1 MAQSIDNRIVEARFN
16 NAQFERNISQTM
28 KSLDLF
34 DKKLKLD
41 NSAKGLKA
49 LERTASTFD
58 LSSLSKSVDFIADK
72 FTFMG
77 RLGVNVMDRISN
89 AAITAGKNLAKS
101 LTITPMKTGFDEY
114 ELKMGAIQTLLAGTG
129 EPLARV
135 NEKLNELN
143 KYSDQT
149 IYAFSDMTSNIG
161 KFTNAGVSLDDS
173 VVAMKGIANW
183 AARSGASASDASR
196 AMYNLGQALG
206 TGKVLVRDWMSI
218 ENANMA
224 TMEFKE
230 TVIGLAKEMGTI
242 EKGTEVTGE
251 NFRAMLEKG
260 FFTNDVLMRALNMY
274 GDETT
279 DIGKKASQAATEV
292 KTLKM
297 LVDTLTESV
306 QSGWAQSWELIVG
319 DYDEAK
325 HLFTQISDVFGGI
338 LGRSADARNKLLQ
351 EWKDAGGRDS
361 LINAIR
367 NIYNSIYSISRT
379 MQNAWKSIFP
389 PKSGN
394 QLANFTKSFEKGAIS
409 FLQWLNG
416 VNNGT
421 TRLQQIRKI
430 FVGVF
435 SVFDIGRKIVSHIT
449 GAIGKFFS
457 SFGPTAADGA
467 LTILQNV
474 GQTLYDLNKSF
485 EASEFFQTLKASIES
500 IFTTIGATLPTIWG
514 HLTKFYETIKN
525 VFNTDKDGKKTKG
538 FFSILISSFT
548 NLFNKVVAALPGAVK
563 TITDFF
569 VKIATKIRDS
579 EFLQKAVTIFNNFV
593 NAIPGIVSG
602 LWNFITGIYTWLT
615 TSEDVAAWITKIGD
629 FFAPMIAKI
638 KAFKDSLKQALRELL
653 DPAGLRKG
661 DSLWTILK
669 DTFASPEGATE
680 FINRVVDKVKATWET
695 IKQKVIEI
703 FTGKKGGMGGSPTKI
718 PGAIGM
724 VASAFVSDVSGYGKG
739 MLAPGKNGEVP
750 GPLGGVLGF
759 LESVWGWLKKN
770 WGWVVGGLLVVGAIK
785 IALNVT
791 GLLKQWGRIAEA
803 FQNKGRVTKA
813 EKFRSIAQS
822 MLMMAGAVA
831 IVVGAIYAITQMD
844 QTKIGTAIAI
854 VGGITAVLFVLS
866 ALGNIPG
873 LGKSDKVGI
882 GMGAMAAG
890 VFLIVQAIKSMA
902 KMLEPA
908 DTWKTLGP
916 AMGIVAGILLAMVLM
931 SRGLKG
937 TKFDGNWKTII
948 AMAASVWII
957 VQALKPLKD
966 LDKAQLQKMGAGLIA
981 IGAMMALLVF
991 VSKAGKNQKVN
1002 GLKGFMRF
1010 AIGVGL
1016 LILALRPLADMDYG
1030 PLGKMGLVL
1039 AAVTASF
1046 YVMSKAVKRLPNGA
1060 ATGGVALMA
1069 GMAGM
1074 IFVLGD
1080 ALNKI
1085 KGVSWGQILAF
1096 TGGITLVIGA
1106 MIGLTAILGAQK
1118 SGWSTAIQSLI
1129 SLVGIVGIL
1138 YTFAD
1143 AMAKIKDV
1151 DVDAMIAFAGGVA
1164 AVFVAYGGFLAL
1176 AGVGGVKGLG
1186 VGLGAIAGLVAVLLG
1201 STYLIGDLMNDP
1213 KTAEVMNGGV
1223 AFVAALVETLTSA
1236 YEEGKLSGTANGL
1249 EAMANAQIDQSGLDN
1264 TILAMEKLRDFADTF
1279 KSANQLSTFAADMQR
1294 LGEGIV
1300 QFRNSM
1306 RESEV
1311 DASVIE
1317 KTKQAVQI
1325 ADLLTPLT
1333 KKINEGLGGSLNDM
1347 TLGQQILFK
1356 IGSPMD
1362 QFRDDIANFGL
1373 AMSSIVTT
1381 LDGITIPKGENGED
1395 LVNEKVTALVG
1406 IADSLNTF
1414 IRGENIPE
1422 REKTWGE
1429 HLLSWHGTPMDD
1441 FRDNVANFSLAL
1453 ENYVGKVNDIKLP
1466 GDISEKTGAL
1476 IGIANS
1482 LNTFIRGENIPER
1495 EKTWGDHLLSW
1506 LGTNMDDFRDN
1517 VANFA
1522 LTMTQYADAVEPLP
1536 SGDTELAALEAKTGT
1551 AVAIANKIN
1560 DIFAMVPN
1568 TGHYTKDVFG
1578 NNQFVEMSKTAMTK
1592 GDLLKN
1598 YLTTFASGISE
1609 VVNTTRTLNLQ
1620 ESDIKMIEDS
1630 VALVEDIKGRLDVLT
1645 GTTYATYG
1653 SGMDGAMDKLS
1664 KLEVPDIWAGTGV
1677 PIIGAP
1683 EKKNQN
1689 AVTETLE
1696 FIQKVATQLNTA
1708 AKSISS
1714 ESLGK
1719 SEDMAMTLESLI
1731 ASISKATAIKPE
1743 DVDINAMYA
1752 VAVAFLEKFKEGL
1765 GDETAKSSIA
1775 TELKKLTEYAADVL
1789 DTNNGGFYTSG
1800 INMVQ
1805 GLANGMTDS
1814 TWITNA
1820 AAKQVMKEAMQA
1832 ARDAQGEQS
1841 PAKKLMPSGNNFVGG
1856 LAKGMLNSV
1865 KVTNK
1870 AATTVVTSAQRTIDK
1885 IPNAIGYIA
1894 NAMVSDVGSI
1904 AGSGGKLP
1912 PAKGTSKGAEALTN
1926 ALAGKS
1932 SSTPQTT
1939 VEGIIAG
1946 SMAAVVEKVGSVLGN
1961 DSLVAASQEPLL
1973 QFAKEQGWWK
1983 YVPDGIK
1990 DFLGGSDT
1998 KGDGRVGA
2006 DKGGKGKGIATPQ
2019 VWQRVNTMQTVG
2031 KARTQI
2037 DQMNLLA
2044 DRVAAL
2050 GNSINGMKVVM
2061 DSGALV
2067 GQIQA
2072 PIDRQLGM
2080 NALYSGRR

>member
-16 NAQFERNISQTM
+16 NSQFERNISQTM

-34 DKKLKLD
+34 DKKLKLE
-41 NSAKGLKA
+41 NSAKGLKN
-49 LERTASTFD
+49 LERSASSLD

-72 FTFMG
+72 FTLMG
-77 RLGVNVMDRISN
+77 RLGINALDRISN
-89 AAITAGKNLAKS
+89 AAITAGKNLVKS

-114 ELKMGAIQTLLAGTG
+114 ELKMGAIQTLMAGTG
-129 EPLARV
+129 ESLERV

-143 KYSDQT
+143 EYSDKT
-149 IYAFSDMTSNIG
+149 IYSFSDMTSNIG

-173 VVAMKGIANW
+173 VTAMKGIANW
-183 AARSGASASDASR
+183 AAYSGASATDAAR

-206 TGKVLVRDWMSI
+206 TGKVTVRDWYSI

-224 TMEFKE
+224 TMDFKE
-230 TVIGLAKEMGTI
+230 NVIAIAKELGTI

-251 NFRAMLEKG
+251 NFREMLEKG

-279 DIGKKASQAATEV
+279 DVGKKASAAATEV
-292 KTLKM
+292 KTLGM
-297 LVDTLTESV
+297 LVDTLKEGI
-306 QSGWAQSWELIVG
+306 QSGWAQSWEIVIG
-319 DYDEAK
+319 DLEEAK
-325 HLFTQISDVFGGI
+325 KLFTQMSDVFGGI
-338 LGRSADARNKLLQ
+338 LGRAAEARNKLLQ
-351 EWKDAGGRDS
+351 EWKDSGGRDS

-367 NIYNSIYSISRT
+367 NIYNTIYSISRT
-379 MQNAWKSIFP
+379 MENAWKSIFP

-394 QLANFTKSFEKGAIS
+394 QLANFTKAFEKGAIN
-409 FLQWLNG
+409 FLHWLNG

-435 SVFDIGRKIVSHIT
+435 SVFDMGLKIVSHIT

-485 EASEFFQTLKASIES
+485 EASEFFQTLKTSIES

-538 FFSILISSFT
+538 FFSTLITSFT

-569 VKIATKIRDS
+569 VKIATKVRDS
-579 EFLQKAVTIFNNFV
+579 EFLQKAATIFNNFI
-593 NAIPGIVSG
+593 NAIPGIVTG
-602 LWNFITGIYTWLT
+602 LWNFITGVYKWLT
-615 TSEDVAAWITKIGD
+615 TSEEVAAWFNKIGD

-638 KAFKDSLKQALRELL
+638 KAFKDSLKQALRDLL

-669 DTFASPEGATE
+669 DTFASPEGATA
-680 FINRVVDKVKATWET
+680 FIERVVDKVKSTWET
-695 IKQKVIEI
+695 LKQKIVEI
-703 FTGKKGGMGGSPTKI
+703 FTGKKGIAGSPTKI

-724 VASAFVSDVSGYGKG
+724 VASAFTSDISGYANG
-739 MLAPGKNGEVP
+739 MLKPGANGEVP

-759 LESVWGWLKKN
+759 LESVWGWIKKN
-770 WGWVVGGLLVVGAIK
+770 WGWLVGGLLAVGIVK
-785 IALNVT
+785 VALNISSI
-791 GLLKQWGRIAEA
+791 GKSLANIG
-803 FQNKGRVTKA
+803 KA
-813 EKFRSIAQS
+813 LSGVKSKTEKFKDISKS
-822 MLMMAGAVA
+822 MLMIAGAVA

-890 VFLIVQAIKSMA
+890 VFLIVQSIKSMVE
-902 KMLEPA
+902 MLGPDNNWQA
-908 DTWKTLGP
+908 LLP
-916 AMGIVAGILLAMVLM
+916 AMGVITGILVAMVVL
-931 SRGLKG
+931 SKLLNG
-937 TKFDGNWKTII
+937 TSFNGNWKTII

-991 VSKAGKNQKVN
+991 VSKAGENQKVN

-1010 AIGVGL
+1010 ALGIWMLIG
-1016 LILALRPLADMDYG
+1016 ALRPLADMDYG
-1030 PLGKMGLVL
+1030 SLGKMGLVL
-1039 AAVTASF
+1039 GAVTAAF
-1046 YVMSKAVKRLPNGA
+1046 YVMGKAVKGLPKSA

-1096 TGGITLVIGA
+1096 TGGIILVIGA
-1106 MIGLTAILGAQK
+1106 MTTMSFILSKQK
-1118 SGWSTAIQSLI
+1118 NGWSTAIQSLI

-1143 AMAKIKDV
+1143 AMNKVKDV
-1151 DVDAMIAFAGGVA
+1151 DVETMLAFAGGVS
-1164 AVFVAYGGFLAL
+1164 AVFLAYGGFLAL

-1186 VGLGAIAGLVAVLLG
+1186 AGLGAIAGLVTVLLG
-1201 STYLIGDLMNDP
+1201 STYLIGVLMDDP

-1223 AFVAALVETLTSA
+1223 AFVAALVETLTAA
-1236 YEEGKLSGTANGL
+1236 YEEGKLTGTANGL

-1279 KSANQLSTFAADMQR
+1279 TSATNLSSFAWDMSS
-1294 LGEGIV
+1294 LGWGITEFV
-1300 QFRNSM
+1300 LGLKDVTIDN
-1306 RESEV
+1306 
-1311 DASVIE
+1311 DVIE
-1317 KTKQAVQI
+1317 KVKMAIKV
-1325 ADLLTPLT
+1325 AELLTPLT
-1333 KKINEGLGGSLNDM
+1333 KTINEGAAGYDNGVDLGKKMLSW
-1347 TLGQQILFK
+1347 LGT
-1356 IGSPMD
+1356 PMD

-1373 AMSSIVTT
+1373 TMESIVTT
-1381 LDGITIPKGENGED
+1381 ITGITIPKGEDGIDAKTTE
-1395 LVNEKVTALVG
+1395 LVSLSGK
-1406 IADSLNTF
+1406 LNTF
-1414 IRGENIPE
+1414 IRGENIEE
-1422 REKTWGE
+1422 REKNFGE
-1429 HLLSWHGTPMDD
+1429 HILSWFGTPMDQ
-1441 FRDNVANFSLAL
+1441 FRDDVKQFSLAMWDYTL
-1453 ENYVGKVNDIKLP
+1453 TINGTSFPKDIEDKTDVAIRLANA
-1466 GDISEKTGAL
+1466 INSFVASEGM
-1476 IGIANS
+1476 
-1482 LNTFIRGENIPER
+1482 PER
-1495 EKTWGDHLLSW
+1495 KNFGQQIQSW
-1506 LGTNMDDFRDN
+1506 FSTPMDEVRENMTK
-1517 VANFA
+1517 FA
-1522 LTMTQYADAVEPLP
+1522 LAISLYKIGMDAVPDADVL
-1536 SGDTELAALEAKTGT
+1536 TALEKKTSLAVLMAKQ
-1551 AVAIANKIN
+1551 IN
-1560 DIFAMVPN
+1560 QIYDMVPN
-1568 TGHYTKDVFG
+1568 VGYYTTNGLGHT
-1578 NNQFVEMSKTAMTK
+1578 QFVQMTEDSFTK

-1598 YLTTFASGISE
+1598 YLTTFASGVSE
-1609 VVNTTRTLNLQ
+1609 VVNTARTLNLQ
-1620 ESDIKMIEDS
+1620 QSDIKLIEDS
-1630 VALVEDIKGRLDVLT
+1630 VALVESIKGRLDVLT
-1645 GTTYATYG
+1645 GTTYATYA
-1653 SGMDGAMDKLS
+1653 SGAEGAMDRLNS
-1664 KLEVPDIWAGTGV
+1664 LEVPDIWAGTGV
-1677 PIIGAP
+1677 KVIGAP

-1719 SEDMAMTLESLI
+1719 SEDMAMTLKSLI
-1731 ASISKATAIKPE
+1731 ESISKATAIKPE
-1743 DVDINAMYA
+1743 DVDINAMYG

-1765 GDETAKSSIA
+1765 SDGTAKSSIE
-1775 TELKKLTEYAADVL
+1775 TELKELIGYAVGVL
-1789 DTNNGGFYTSG
+1789 DANNGGFYTSG
-1800 INMVQ
+1800 KNMVQ
-1805 GLANGMTDS
+1805 GLADGMTQNTD
-1814 TWITNA
+1814 ITNA
-1820 AAKQVMKEAMQA
+1820 AAKKVMEEAMA
-1832 ARDAQGEQS
+1832 AAKAAQGENS
-1841 PAKKLMPSGNNFVGG
+1841 AAKKLIPSGVNFVGG
-1856 LAKGMLNSV
+1856 LAKGMVESV

-1870 AATTVVTSAQRTIDK
+1870 AATTVVTSAQKTIDK

-1894 NAMVSDVGSI
+1894 NAMVSDVG
-1904 AGSGGKLP
+1904 GGAPKP
-1912 PAKGTSKGAEALTN
+1912 NAKGTSKGAEALTK
-1926 ALAGKS
+1926 ALDGKS
-1932 SSTPQTT
+1932 STNAATT
-1939 VEGIIAG
+1939 VEGILANG
-1946 SMAAVVEKVGSVLGN
+1946 MAAVVEKVSGVLG
-1961 DSLVAASQEPLL
+1961 DDKLLAATQEQAM

-1983 YVPDGIK
+1983 YVPDWLKPSEDKK
-1990 DFLGGSDT
+1990 D
-1998 KGDGRVGA
+1998 DGKVGTGR
-2006 DKGGKGKGIATPQ
+2006 GGKGKGISTPQ

-2037 DQMNLLA
+2037 DQIELLA

>member
-16 NAQFERNISQTM
+16 NSQFERNISQTM

-34 DKKLKLD
+34 DKKLKLE
-41 NSAKGLKA
+41 NSAKGLKN
-49 LERTASTFD
+49 LERSASSLD

-72 FTFMG
+72 FTLMG
-77 RLGVNVMDRISN
+77 RLGINALDRISN
-89 AAITAGKNLAKS
+89 AAITAGKNLVKS

-114 ELKMGAIQTLLAGTG
+114 ELKMGAIQTLMAGTG
-129 EPLARV
+129 ESLERV
-135 NEKLNELN
+135 NLKLNELN
-143 KYSDQT
+143 QYSDQT

-242 EKGTEVTGE
+242 KKGTKVTGE

-325 HLFTQISDVFGGI
+325 KLFTQLSDVFGGI
-338 LGRSADARNKLLQ
+338 LGRSAEARNKLLK

-367 NIYNSIYSISRT
+367 NIYNTIYSISRT
-379 MQNAWKSIFP
+379 MGNAWKSIFP

-394 QLANFTKSFEKGAIS
+394 QWANFTKAFEKGAIN
-409 FLQWLNG
+409 FLHWLNG

-421 TRLQQIRKI
+421 SRLQQIRKI

-485 EASEFFQTLKASIES
+485 EASEFFQTLKTSIES

-538 FFSILISSFT
+538 FFSTLITSFT

-579 EFLQKAVTIFNNFV
+579 EFLQKAATIFNNFI
-593 NAIPGIVSG
+593 NAIPDIISG
-602 LWNFITGIYTWLT
+602 LWNFITGVYKWLT
-615 TSEDVAAWITKIGD
+615 TSEEVAAWFNKIGD

-638 KAFKDSLKQALRELL
+638 KAFKDSLKQALRDLL

-669 DTFASPEGATE
+669 DTFASPEGATA
-680 FINRVVDKVKATWET
+680 FIDRVVEKVKSTWET
-695 IKQKVIEI
+695 LKQKIVEI
-703 FTGKKGGMGGSPTKI
+703 FTGKKGLAGSPTKI

-724 VASAFVSDVSGYGKG
+724 VASAFTSDISGYANGRLK
-739 MLAPGKNGEVP
+739 PGANGEVP
-750 GPLGGVLGF
+750 GSLGGVLGF
-759 LESVWGWLKKN
+759 LESVWGWIKKN
-770 WGWVVGGLLVVGAIK
+770 WGWLVGGALVIGALK
-785 IALNVT
+785 IAFNVT
-791 GLLKQWGRIAEA
+791 GLLKQWGNIAEA
-803 FQNKGRVTKA
+803 FQNKKAEITKA
-813 EKFRSIAQS
+813 QKFRSIAQS

-890 VFLIVQAIKSMA
+890 VFLIVQSIKSMA
-902 KMLEPA
+902 KMLEGVTSWT
-908 DTWKTLGP
+908 DLIP
-916 AMGIVAGILLAMVLM
+916 AMGIIAGILLAMVRM
-931 SRGLKG
+931 SKGLNN
-937 TKFDGNWKTII
+937 TRFNGNWKTII

-1010 AIGVGL
+1010 ALGIWILIG
-1016 LILALRPLADMDYG
+1016 ALRPLADMDYG
-1030 PLGKMGLVL
+1030 SLGKMGLVL
-1039 AAVTASF
+1039 GAVTAAF
-1046 YVMSKAVKRLPNGA
+1046 YVMGKAVKRLPKSA

-1106 MIGLTAILGAQK
+1106 MTTMSFILSKQK
-1118 SGWSTAIQSLI
+1118 NGWSTAIQSLI

-1143 AMAKIKDV
+1143 AMNKVKDV
-1151 DVDAMIAFAGGVA
+1151 DVETMLAFAGGVS
-1164 AVFVAYGGFLAL
+1164 AVFLAYGGFLAL
-1176 AGVGGVKGLG
+1176 AGVGGVDGLMA
-1186 VGLGAIAGLVAVLLG
+1186 GLGAIAGLVIVLLG
-1201 STYLIGDLMNDP
+1201 ATALIGGLMEDENAA
-1213 KTAEVMNGGV
+1213 KVLNGGV
-1223 AFVAALVETLTSA
+1223 EFIAGLVKKLTEA
-1236 YEEGKLSGTANGL
+1236 YNEGKMIGMANGL
-1249 EAMANAQIDQSGLDN
+1249 IAVADAEINQTGLDN
-1264 TILAMEKLRDFADTF
+1264 TIVAMEKLRDFAATF
-1279 KSANQLSTFAADMQR
+1279 TSATNLSSFAWDMSS
-1294 LGEGIV
+1294 LGWGMTEFVLGLKDVTID
-1300 QFRNSM
+1300 N
-1306 RESEV
+1306 
-1311 DASVIE
+1311 DVIE
-1317 KTKQAVQI
+1317 KVKMAIKV
-1325 ADLLTPLT
+1325 AELLTPLT
-1333 KKINEGLGGSLNDM
+1333 KAINEGAAGYDNGVDIGKKMLSWLG
-1347 TLGQQILFK
+1347 T
-1356 IGSPMD
+1356 PMD

-1381 LDGITIPKGENGED
+1381 LEGITIPKGENGED

-1406 IADSLNTF
+1406 IANSLNAF

-1441 FRDNVANFSLAL
+1441 FRDNVDNFALAL
-1453 ENYVGKVNDIKLP
+1453 GNYVSKVNTVEVP

-1495 EKTWGDHLLSW
+1495 EKTWGEHLLSW

-1517 VANFA
+1517 VDNFA
-1522 LTMTQYADAVEPLP
+1522 LTMTQYANAVEPLP
-1536 SGDTELAALEAKTGT
+1536 SSDAELAILEAKTGT
-1551 AVAIANKIN
+1551 AVTIANKIN

-1568 TGHYTKDVFG
+1568 TGHYTTDVFG
-1578 NNQFVEMSKTAMTK
+1578 NTQYVEMSNTAMTK

-1598 YLTTFASGISE
+1598 YLTTFSSGVSE
-1609 VVNTTRTLNLQ
+1609 VVNTVRTLNLQ
-1620 ESDIKMIEDS
+1620 EADIKLIEDS
-1630 VALVEDIKGRLDVLT
+1630 VALVESMKGRLDVLT

-1653 SGMDGAMDKLS
+1653 SGLEGAMDKLGD
-1664 KLEVPDIWAGTGV
+1664 LEVPDIWAGTGV
-1677 PIIGAP
+1677 KVIGAP

-1731 ASISKATAIKPE
+1731 ESISKVTAIKPE
-1743 DVDINAMYA
+1743 DVDINAMYG

-1765 GDETAKSSIA
+1765 SDETAKSNIA

-1789 DTNNGGFYTSG
+1789 DSNNGGFYTSG
-1800 INMVQ
+1800 VNMIQ

-1820 AAKQVMKEAMQA
+1820 AAKKVMEEAMQA
-1832 ARDAQGEQS
+1832 ARDAQGEKS
-1841 PAKKLMPSGNNFVGG
+1841 PAKKLMPSGVNFVGG
-1856 LAKGMLNSV
+1856 LAKGIVNSV
-1865 KVTNK
+1865 KLTNK
-1870 AATTVVTSAQRTIDK
+1870 AATTVVTSAQKTIDK

-1894 NAMVSDVGSI
+1894 NAMVSD
-1904 AGSGGKLP
+1904 AGRGASLP
-1912 PAKGTSKGAEALTN
+1912 AAKGTSKGAEALTN
-1926 ALAGKS
+1926 ASARKS
-1932 SSTPQTT
+1932 SNTI
-1939 VEGIIAG
+1939 VEDLLGGVAT
-1946 SMAAVVEKVGSVLGN
+1946 AVVEKVS
-1961 DSLVAASQEPLL
+1961 DSLGALEGVNGDQESLL

-1983 YVPDGIK
+1983 YVPDWLKPSEDKK
-1990 DFLGGSDT
+1990 D
-1998 KGDGRVGA
+1998 DGKVGTG
-2006 DKGGKGKGIATPQ
+2006 KGGKGISTPQ

>member
-16 NAQFERNISQTM
+16 NSQFERNISQTM

-34 DKKLKLD
+34 DKKLKLE
-41 NSAKGLKA
+41 NSAKGLKN
-49 LERTASTFD
+49 LERSASSLD

-72 FTFMG
+72 FTLMG
-77 RLGVNVMDRISN
+77 RLGINALDRISN
-89 AAITAGKNLAKS
+89 AAITAGKNLVKS

-114 ELKMGAIQTLLAGTG
+114 ELKMGAIQTLMAGTG
-129 EPLARV
+129 ESLERV
-135 NEKLNELN
+135 NLKLNELN
-143 KYSDQT
+143 QYSDQT

-230 TVIGLAKEMGTI
+230 TVIGLAKEMATI

-306 QSGWAQSWELIVG
+306 QSGWAQSWEIIVG
-319 DYDEAK
+319 DYDEARK
-325 HLFTQISDVFGGI
+325 LFTQISDVFGGI
-338 LGRSADARNKLLQ
+338 LGRSAEARNKLLK

-367 NIYNSIYSISRT
+367 NIYNTIYSISRT
-379 MQNAWKSIFP
+379 MENAWKSIFP

-394 QLANFTKSFEKGAIS
+394 QLANFTKAFEKGAIN
-409 FLQWLNG
+409 FLYWLNG

-421 TRLQQIRKI
+421 SRLQQIRKV

-435 SVFDIGRKIVSHIT
+435 SVFDMGLKVVSHIT

-485 EASEFFQTLKASIES
+485 EASEFFQTLKTSIES

-514 HLTKFYETIKN
+514 HLTKFYEAIKN

-538 FFSILISSFT
+538 FFTTLISSFT

-579 EFLQKAVTIFNNFV
+579 EFLQKAATIFNNFI
-593 NAIPGIVSG
+593 NAIPDIVTG
-602 LWNFITGIYTWLT
+602 LWNFITGVYKWLT
-615 TSEDVAAWITKIGD
+615 TSEEVAAWFNKIGD

-638 KAFKDSLKQALRELL
+638 KAFKDSLKQALRDLL

-669 DTFASPEGATE
+669 DTFASPEGATA
-680 FINRVVDKVKATWET
+680 FINRVVDKVKSTWET
-695 IKQKVIEI
+695 LKQKIVEI
-703 FTGKKGGMGGSPTKI
+703 FTGKKGLAGSPTKI

-724 VASAFVSDVSGYGKG
+724 VASAFTSDISGYANG
-739 MLAPGKNGEVP
+739 MLKPGANGEVP

-770 WGWVVGGLLVVGAIK
+770 WGWLVGGLLAVGIVK
-785 IALNVT
+785 VALNISSIGKSLANIGKALSGV
-791 GLLKQWGRIAEA
+791 KS
-803 FQNKGRVTKA
+803 KA
-813 EKFRSIAQS
+813 EKFKDISQS

-890 VFLIVQAIKSMA
+890 VFLIVQSIKSMA
-902 KMLEPA
+902 KMLGPDNNWQA
-908 DTWKTLGP
+908 LLP
-916 AMGIVAGILLAMVLM
+916 AMGVITGILVAMVVL
-931 SRGLKG
+931 SKLLNG
-937 TKFDGNWKTII
+937 TSFNGNWKTII

-1010 AIGVGL
+1010 ALGIWILIG
-1016 LILALRPLADMDYG
+1016 ALRPLADMDYG
-1030 PLGKMGLVL
+1030 SLGKMGLVL
-1039 AAVTASF
+1039 GAVTAAF
-1046 YVMSKAVKRLPNGA
+1046 YVMGKAVKRLPKSA

-1106 MIGLTAILGAQK
+1106 MTTMSFILSKQK
-1118 SGWSTAIQSLI
+1118 NGWSTAIQSLI

-1143 AMAKIKDV
+1143 AMNKVKDV
-1151 DVDAMIAFAGGVA
+1151 DVETMLAFAGGVS
-1164 AVFVAYGGFLAL
+1164 AVFLAYGGFLAL

-1186 VGLGAIAGLVAVLLG
+1186 AGLGAIAGLVAVLLG
-1201 STYLIGDLMNDP
+1201 STYLIGALMDDP

-1223 AFVAALVETLTSA
+1223 AFVAALVETLTAA
-1236 YEEGKLSGTANGL
+1236 YEEGKLTGTANGL

-1300 QFRNSM
+1300 QFRNSI

-1311 DASVIE
+1311 DSSVIE
-1317 KTKQAVQI
+1317 KTKQAIEI

-1381 LDGITIPKGENGED
+1381 LEGIEIPKGENGED
-1395 LVNEKVTALVG
+1395 LVNEKVTALVVM
-1406 IADSLNTF
+1406 ANSLNAF

-1422 REKTWGE
+1422 REKDWGR
-1429 HLLSWHGTPMDD
+1429 HM
-1441 FRDNVANFSLAL
+1441 
-1453 ENYVGKVNDIKLP
+1453 
-1466 GDISEKTGAL
+1466 
-1476 IGIANS
+1476 
-1482 LNTFIRGENIPER
+1482 
-1495 EKTWGDHLLSW
+1495 LSW
-1506 LGTNMDDFRDN
+1506 LGTPMDQFRDD
-1517 VANFA
+1517 VQNFA
-1522 LTMTQYADAVEPLP
+1522 LAMWDYTLTINKTIFPKDIEDKTGVAIRLATAINSFVASEGMPERKNFGQQIQSWFSTPMDEVRENMTKFALAISLYKIGMDAVPDIGVLTVLEKKT
-1536 SGDTELAALEAKTGT
+1536 SLAVLMAKQ
-1551 AVAIANKIN
+1551 IN
-1560 DIFAMVPN
+1560 QIFDMVPN
-1568 TGHYTKDVFG
+1568 VGYYTTNGLGHT
-1578 NNQFVEMSKTAMTK
+1578 QFVQMTEDSFTK

-1598 YLTTFASGISE
+1598 YLTTFASGVSE
-1609 VVNTTRTLNLQ
+1609 VVNTVRTLNLQ
-1620 ESDIKMIEDS
+1620 EADIKLIEDS
-1630 VALVEDIKGRLDVLT
+1630 VSLVESMKGRLDVLT

-1653 SGMDGAMDKLS
+1653 SGLEGAMDKLGD
-1664 KLEVPDIWAGTGV
+1664 LEVPDIWAGTGV
-1677 PIIGAP
+1677 KVIGAP

-1689 AVTETLE
+1689 AITETLE

-1731 ASISKATAIKPE
+1731 ESISKVTAIKPE
-1743 DVDINAMYA
+1743 DVDINAMYG

-1765 GDETAKSSIA
+1765 SDGTAKSSIE
-1775 TELKKLTEYAADVL
+1775 TELKELIGYAVGVL
-1789 DTNNGGFYTSG
+1789 DANNGGFYTSG
-1800 INMVQ
+1800 KNMVQ
-1805 GLANGMTDS
+1805 GLADGMTQNTD
-1814 TWITNA
+1814 ITNA
-1820 AAKQVMKEAMQA
+1820 AAKKVMEEAMQA
-1832 ARDAQGEQS
+1832 ARDAQGEKS
-1841 PAKKLMPSGNNFVGG
+1841 PAKKLMPSGVNFVGG
-1856 LAKGMLNSV
+1856 LAKGIVNSV
-1865 KVTNK
+1865 KLTNK

-1894 NAMVSDVGSI
+1894 SAMTSD
-1904 AGSGGKLP
+1904 AGRGAPLP
-1912 PAKGTSKGAEALTN
+1912 AAKGTSKGAEAIN
-1926 ALAGKS
+1926 AALAKN
-1932 SSTPQTT
+1932 STNT
-1939 VEGIIAG
+1939 VSGILG
-1946 SMAAVVEKVGSVLGN
+1946 GVAANVVEQVNGALGGLGDLGV
-1961 DSLVAASQEPLL
+1961 DSGDQESLL

-1983 YVPDGIK
+1983 NVPD
-1990 DFLGGSDT
+1990 FLKNILDPNGT
-1998 KGDGRVGA
+1998 KNDGKVGTS
-2006 DKGGKGKGIATPQ
+2006 KGKGKGKGISTPQ

>member
-49 LERTASTFD
+49 LERAASTFD

-77 RLGVNVMDRISN
+77 RLGINALDRISN
-89 AAITAGKNLAKS
+89 AAITAGKNLVKS

-114 ELKMGAIQTLLAGTG
+114 ELKMGAIQTLMAGTG
-129 EPLARV
+129 ESLARV

-306 QSGWAQSWELIVG
+306 QSGWAQSWEIIVG

-325 HLFTQISDVFGGI
+325 KLFTQLSDVFGGI

-379 MQNAWKSIFP
+379 MGNAWKSIFP

-435 SVFDIGRKIVSHIT
+435 SVLDIGRKIVSHIT

-457 SFGPTAADGA
+457 GFGPTAADGA

-474 GQTLYDLNKSF
+474 GQTLYDLNKNF
-485 EASEFFQTLKASIES
+485 ETSEFFQTLKTSLES

-538 FFSILISSFT
+538 FFSTLISSFT
-548 NLFNKVVAALPGAVK
+548 NLFNKVVTALPGAVK

-593 NAIPGIVSG
+593 NAIPDIVSG
-602 LWNFITGIYTWLT
+602 LINFVSGLYTWFT
-615 TSEDVAAWITKIGD
+615 TSEEVQGKIAKFGD

-638 KAFKDSLKQALRELL
+638 KAFKDSLKQALRDLL
-653 DPAGLRKG
+653 DPEGLRKG

-695 IKQKVIEI
+695 IKQKIVEI
-703 FTGKKGGMGGSPTKI
+703 FTGKKGGMGSSPTKI

-739 MLAPGKNGEVP
+739 KLAPGKDGEVP

-770 WGWVVGGLLVVGAIK
+770 WGWIVGGLLVFGAVK

-803 FQNKGRVTKA
+803 FQNKKSEITKA
-813 EKFRSIAQS
+813 QKFRSIAQS

-854 VGGITAVLFVLS
+854 VSGITAVLFVLS

-890 VFLIVQAIKSMA
+890 VFLIVQSIKSMA
-902 KMLEPA
+902 KMLEGVNSWTDLA
-908 DTWKTLGP
+908 P
-916 AMGIVAGILLAMVLM
+916 AMGIIAGILLAMVLM
-931 SRGLKG
+931 SKGLKG

-1030 PLGKMGLVL
+1030 SLGKMGLVL

-1046 YVMSKAVKRLPNGA
+1046 YVMGKAVKRLPKGA
-1060 ATGGVALMA
+1060 ATSGVALMA

-1151 DVDAMIAFAGGVA
+1151 DVDAMLAFAGGVS
-1164 AVFVAYGGFLAL
+1164 AVFLAYGGFLTL
-1176 AGVGGVKGLG
+1176 AGVAGPKGLG
-1186 VGLGAIAGLVAVLLG
+1186 VGLGAIAGLVVVLLG
-1201 STYLIGDLMNDP
+1201 STALIGHLMDDP
-1213 KTAEVMNGGV
+1213 ETKRIMHEGV
-1223 AFVAALVETLTSA
+1223 AFVAAVVETLKAA
-1236 YEEGKLSGTANGL
+1236 YEEGKLTGTANGL
-1249 EAMANAQIDQSGLDN
+1249 EALANASIDQTGLDN
-1264 TILAMEKLRDFADTF
+1264 TILAMTKLKNFSDTF
-1279 KSANQLSTFAADMQR
+1279 QNPNRLGDFSLSMSS
-1294 LGEGIV
+1294 LGEGMT
-1300 QFRNSM
+1300 QFINQIRL
-1306 RESEV
+1306 SEI
-1311 DASVIE
+1311 DDSVVE
-1317 KTKQAVQI
+1317 KTKQAI
-1325 ADLLTPLT
+1325 AVAELLTPLT
-1333 KKINEGLGGSLNDM
+1333 KKVNEGLSGSVTDQD
-1347 TLGQQILFK
+1347 LGKKLLSFF
-1356 IGSPMD
+1356 STPMD
-1362 QFRDDIANFGL
+1362 QFKNDIITFGK
-1373 AMSSIVTT
+1373 AMSEIVTT
-1381 LDGITIPKGENGED
+1381 FEGIEVPTDIDTKTQAIVDMANK
-1395 LVNEKVTALVG
+1395 VNEFVKGV
-1406 IADSLNTF
+1406 
-1414 IRGENIPE
+1414 NIPE
-1422 REKTWGE
+1422 REQKFGPKILSWMGTQMDRFRDDVWDFGKAMSDYAHTIQTAPFPPGIVDKTGVAIGLAEAINKFISSEGMPKPKSFGE
-1429 HLLSWHGTPMDD
+1429 HILSWIDTPIAEVSRQMTS
-1441 FRDNVANFSLAL
+1441 FAAAINAYR
-1453 ENYVGKVNDIKLP
+1453 
-1466 GDISEKTGAL
+1466 
-1476 IGIANS
+1476 IG
-1482 LNTFIRGENIPER
+1482 
-1495 EKTWGDHLLSW
+1495 
-1506 LGTNMDDFRDN
+1506 M
-1517 VANFA
+1517 
-1522 LTMTQYADAVEPLP
+1522 DAVPEDL
-1536 SGDTELAALEAKTGT
+1536 SGLEAKTDL
-1551 AVAIANKIN
+1551 AVAMTTKIN
-1560 DIFAMVPN
+1560 EIFASVP
-1568 TGHYTKDVFG
+1568 TPGSYTTDNLGRTKFSA
-1578 NNQFVEMSKTAMTK
+1578 MSKDSLTK

-1598 YLTTFASGISE
+1598 YLTTFASGVSE
-1609 VVNTTRTLNLQ
+1609 VVGTIRTLNLQ
-1620 ESDIKMIEDS
+1620 ESDVKMIEDS
-1630 VALVEDIKGRLDVLT
+1630 IALVEQMKGRLDILT
-1645 GTTYATYG
+1645 GTTYATYSSDLEGTMERLG
-1653 SGMDGAMDKLS
+1653 S
-1664 KLEVPDIWAGTGV
+1664 LEVPDLFSGTGV
-1677 PIIGAP
+1677 QVIGGP

-1689 AVTETLE
+1689 AITETLE
-1696 FIQKVATQLNTA
+1696 FIKKVAQQLNEA
-1708 AKSISS
+1708 SKSISS

-1731 ASISKATAIKPE
+1731 ASISKVTAIKPE
-1743 DVDINAMYA
+1743 DVDINTMYA

-1800 INMVQ
+1800 VNMVR

-1820 AAKQVMKEAMQA
+1820 AAKQVMKEAIQA
-1832 ARDAQGEQS
+1832 AKDAQGERS

-1856 LAKGMLNSV
+1856 LAKGMINSV

-1894 NAMVSDVGSI
+1894 NAMVSDIGSS
-1904 AGSGGKLP
+1904 APKP
-1912 PAKGTSKGAEALTN
+1912 NTKGTSKGAEALTK
-1926 ALAGKS
+1926 ALEGKS

-1939 VEGIIAG
+1939 VEGVIAG
-1946 SMAAVVEKVGSVLGN
+1946 SMAAVVEKVGDVLGN
-1961 DSLVAASQEPLL
+1961 DSVVSSSQESLL
-1973 QFAKEQGWWK
+1973 QFAREKGWWGQ
-1983 YVPDGIK
+1983 DWLK
-1990 DFLGGSDT
+1990 DWLDPSTKNEDT
-1998 KGDGRVGA
+1998 KGNGRVGT
-2006 DKGGKGKGIATPQ
+2006 GRGNKGIATPQ

-2044 DRVAAL
+2044 ERVAAL

>member
-16 NAQFERNISQTM
+16 NSQFERNISQTM

-34 DKKLKLD
+34 DKKLKLE
-41 NSAKGLKA
+41 NSAKGLKN
-49 LERTASTFD
+49 LERSAASLD
-58 LSSLSKSVDFIADK
+58 LSSLSKSVDFIANK

-77 RLGVNVMDRISN
+77 RLGVNAFDRISN
-89 AAITAGKNLAKS
+89 AAITAGKNLVKS
-101 LTITPMKTGFDEY
+101 LTINPMKTGFDEY
-114 ELKMGAIQTLLAGTG
+114 ELKMGAIQTLMAGTG
-129 EPLARV
+129 ESLERV
-135 NEKLNELN
+135 NLKLNELN
-143 KYSDQT
+143 QYSDQT

-251 NFRAMLEKG
+251 NFREMLEKG

-325 HLFTQISDVFGGI
+325 QLFTQISDVFGGI
-338 LGRSADARNKLLQ
+338 LGRSAEARNKLLK

-379 MQNAWKSIFP
+379 MENAWKSIFP

-394 QLANFTKSFEKGAIS
+394 QLANFTKAFEKGAIN
-409 FLQWLNG
+409 FLYWLNG

-435 SVFDIGRKIVSHIT
+435 SVFDMGLKIVSHIT

-474 GQTLYDLNKSF
+474 GQTLYDLNKDF
-485 EASEFFQTLKASIES
+485 EASEFFQTLKTSIES

-538 FFSILISSFT
+538 FFSTLITSFT

-569 VKIATKIRDS
+569 VKIATKVRDS
-579 EFLQKAVTIFNNFV
+579 EFLQKAIGVFNNFI
-593 NAIPGIVSG
+593 NATPGIVTGLINFVSG
-602 LWNFITGIYTWLT
+602 LYTWFT
-615 TSEDVAAWITKIGD
+615 TSEEVQSRIARFGD
-629 FFAPMIAKI
+629 FFAPMIEKI
-638 KAFKDSLKQALRELL
+638 KAFKDSLKQALRDLL

-695 IKQKVIEI
+695 LKQKIVEI
-703 FTGKKGGMGGSPTKI
+703 FTGKKGVAGSPTKI

-724 VASAFVSDVSGYGKG
+724 VASAFTSDISGYANG
-739 MLAPGKNGEVP
+739 MLKPGANGEVP

-770 WGWVVGGLLVVGAIK
+770 WGWLVGGLLAVGIVK
-785 IALNVT
+785 VALNISSIGKSLATIGKALT
-791 GLLKQWGRIAEA
+791 GSKLAE
-803 FQNKGRVTKA
+803 TKR
-813 EKFRSIAQS
+813 ERFRSIAQS

-844 QTKIGTAIAI
+844 QTKIGTAIKI

-890 VFLIVQAIKSMA
+890 VFLIVQSIKSMA
-902 KMLEPA
+902 EMLEPA
-908 DTWKTLGP
+908 DAWKTLEP
-916 AMGIVAGILLAMVLM
+916 AMWIIGGILLAMVLM
-931 SRGLKG
+931 SQGLRG

-1010 AIGVGL
+1010 ALGIWILIG
-1016 LILALRPLADMDYG
+1016 ALRPLADMDYG
-1030 PLGKMGLVL
+1030 SLGKMGLVL
-1039 AAVTASF
+1039 GAVTAAF
-1046 YVMSKAVKRLPNGA
+1046 YVMGKAVKRLPKSA

-1106 MIGLTAILGAQK
+1106 MTTMSFILSKQK
-1118 SGWSTAIQSLI
+1118 NGWSTAIQSLI

-1143 AMAKIKDV
+1143 AMNKIKDV
-1151 DVDAMIAFAGGVA
+1151 DVETMLAFAGGVS
-1164 AVFVAYGGFLAL
+1164 AVFLAYGGFLAL

-1186 VGLGAIAGLVAVLLG
+1186 AGLGAIAGLVAVLLG
-1201 STYLIGDLMNDP
+1201 STYLIGALMDDP

-1223 AFVAALVETLTSA
+1223 AFVAALVETLTAA
-1236 YEEGKLSGTANGL
+1236 YEEGKLTGTANGL

-1279 KSANQLSTFAADMQR
+1279 QSANKLSAFALDMSK
-1294 LGEGIV
+1294 LGEGMTEFTNQI
-1300 QFRNSM
+1300 RL
-1306 RESEV
+1306 SEI
-1311 DASVIE
+1311 DAGVIE
-1317 KTKQAVQI
+1317 KTKQAIQI
-1325 ADLLTPLT
+1325 AELLTPLT

-1395 LVNEKVTALVG
+1395 LVNEKVTSLVG
-1406 IADSLNTF
+1406 IANSLNEF

-1422 REKTWGE
+1422 REKDWGR
-1429 HLLSWHGTPMDD
+1429 H
-1441 FRDNVANFSLAL
+1441 
-1453 ENYVGKVNDIKLP
+1453 I
-1466 GDISEKTGAL
+1466 
-1476 IGIANS
+1476 
-1482 LNTFIRGENIPER
+1482 
-1495 EKTWGDHLLSW
+1495 LSW
-1506 LGTNMDDFRDN
+1506 LGTPMDQFRDD
-1517 VANFA
+1517 VQNFA
-1522 LTMTQYADAVEPLP
+1522 LAMWDYTLTINKTSFPKDIEDKTGVAIRLATAINSFVASEGMPERKNFGQQIQSWFSTPMDEVRENMTKFALAISLYKIGMDAVPDADVL
-1536 SGDTELAALEAKTGT
+1536 TALEKKTSLAVLMAKQ
-1551 AVAIANKIN
+1551 IN
-1560 DIFAMVPN
+1560 QIYDMVPN
-1568 TGHYTKDVFG
+1568 VGYYTTNGLGHT
-1578 NNQFVEMSKTAMTK
+1578 QFVQMTEDSFTK

-1598 YLTTFASGISE
+1598 YLTTFASGVSE
-1609 VVNTTRTLNLQ
+1609 VVNTARTLNLQ
-1620 ESDIKMIEDS
+1620 QSDIKLIEDS
-1630 VALVEDIKGRLDVLT
+1630 VALVESIKGRLDVLT
-1645 GTTYATYG
+1645 GTTYATYA
-1653 SGMDGAMDKLS
+1653 SGAEGAMDRLNS
-1664 KLEVPDIWAGTGV
+1664 LEVPDIWSGTGFKV
-1677 PIIGAP
+1677 IGAP

-1719 SEDMAMTLESLI
+1719 SEDMAMTLESLV
-1731 ASISKATAIKPE
+1731 ASISKVTAIKPE
-1743 DVDINAMYA
+1743 DVDINAMYG

-1765 GDETAKSSIA
+1765 SDETAKSNIA

-1789 DTNNGGFYTSG
+1789 DANNGGFYTSG
-1800 INMVQ
+1800 VNMIQ
-1805 GLANGMTDS
+1805 GLANGMSDS
-1814 TWITNA
+1814 SWITNA

-1841 PAKKLMPSGNNFVGG
+1841 PAKKLIPSGVNFVGG
-1856 LAKGMLNSV
+1856 LAKGMVESV

-1870 AATTVVTSAQRTIDK
+1870 AATTVVTSAQKTIDK

-1894 NAMVSDVGSI
+1894 NAMVSDVGGGSI
-1904 AGSGGKLP
+1904 PKP
-1912 PAKGTSKGAEALTN
+1912 DAKGTSKGADAIN
-1926 ALAGKS
+1926 AALAKN
-1932 SSTPQTT
+1932 STNT
-1939 VEGIIAG
+1939 VDGILG
-1946 SMAAVVEKVGSVLGN
+1946 GVAANVVEQVNGALGGLGDLSVDAGT
-1961 DSLVAASQEPLL
+1961 QESLL
-1973 QFAKEQGWWK
+1973 QFAKDQGWWK
-1983 YVPDGIK
+1983 NVPDWLKPSEDKK
-1990 DFLGGSDT
+1990 D
-1998 KGDGRVGA
+1998 DGKVGTGR
-2006 DKGGKGKGIATPQ
+2006 GGKGKGISTPQ

-2037 DQMNLLA
+2037 DQIELLA

>member
-16 NAQFERNISQTM
+16 NSQFERNISQTM

-34 DKKLKLD
+34 DKKLKLE
-41 NSAKGLKA
+41 NSAKGLKN
-49 LERTASTFD
+49 LERSASSLD

-72 FTFMG
+72 FTLMG
-77 RLGVNVMDRISN
+77 RLGINALDRISN
-89 AAITAGKNLAKS
+89 AAITAGKNLVKS

-114 ELKMGAIQTLLAGTG
+114 ELKMGAIQTLMAGTG
-129 EPLARV
+129 ESLERV
-135 NEKLNELN
+135 NLKLNELN
-143 KYSDQT
+143 QYSDQT

-325 HLFTQISDVFGGI
+325 KLFTQISDVFGGI
-338 LGRSADARNKLLQ
+338 LGRSAEARNKLLK

-379 MQNAWKSIFP
+379 MENAWKSIFP

-394 QLANFTKSFEKGAIS
+394 QLANFTKAFEKGAIN
-409 FLQWLNG
+409 FLHWLNG

-435 SVFDIGRKIVSHIT
+435 SVFEIGLKIVSHIT

-474 GQTLYDLNKSF
+474 GQTLYDLNKDF
-485 EASEFFQTLKASIES
+485 EASEFFQTLKTSIES

-538 FFSILISSFT
+538 FFSTLITSFT

-569 VKIATKIRDS
+569 VKIATKVRDS
-579 EFLQKAVTIFNNFV
+579 EFLQKAATIFNNFI
-593 NAIPGIVSG
+593 NAIPGIVTG
-602 LWNFITGIYTWLT
+602 LWNFITGVYKWLT
-615 TSEDVAAWITKIGD
+615 TSEEVTAWFNKIGD
-629 FFAPMIAKI
+629 FFAPIIAKI
-638 KAFKDSLKQALRELL
+638 KAFKDSLKQALRDLL

-695 IKQKVIEI
+695 LKQKIVEI
-703 FTGKKGGMGGSPTKI
+703 FTGKKGVAGSPTKI

-724 VASAFVSDVSGYGKG
+724 VASAFTSDISGYANG
-739 MLAPGKNGEVP
+739 MLKPGANGEVP

-770 WGWVVGGLLVVGAIK
+770 WGWLVGGLLAVGIVK
-785 IALNVT
+785 VALNISSIGKSLANIGKALSGV
-791 GLLKQWGRIAEA
+791 KS
-803 FQNKGRVTKA
+803 KA
-813 EKFRSIAQS
+813 EKFKDISQS
-822 MLMMAGAVA
+822 MLMIAGAVA

-890 VFLIVQAIKSMA
+890 VFLIVQSIKSMA
-902 KMLEPA
+902 KMLEGVTSWT
-908 DTWKTLGP
+908 DLIP
-916 AMGIVAGILLAMVLM
+916 AMGIIAGILLAMVLM
-931 SRGLKG
+931 SKGLNN
-937 TKFDGNWKTII
+937 TRFNGNWKTII

-1010 AIGVGL
+1010 ALGIWILIG
-1016 LILALRPLADMDYG
+1016 ALRPLADMDYG
-1030 PLGKMGLVL
+1030 SLGKMGLVL
-1039 AAVTASF
+1039 GAVTAAF
-1046 YVMSKAVKRLPNGA
+1046 YVMGKAVKRLPKSA
-1060 ATGGVALMA
+1060 ATSGVALMA

-1106 MIGLTAILGAQK
+1106 MTTMSFILSKQK
-1118 SGWSTAIQSLI
+1118 NGWSTAIQSLI

-1143 AMAKIKDV
+1143 AMNKVKDV
-1151 DVDAMIAFAGGVA
+1151 DVGTMLAFAGGVS
-1164 AVFVAYGGFLAL
+1164 AVFLAYGGFLAL
-1176 AGVGGVKGLG
+1176 AGVGGVEGLG
-1186 VGLGAIAGLVAVLLG
+1186 AGLGAIAGLVAVLLG
-1201 STYLIGDLMNDP
+1201 STYLIGVLMGDP

-1223 AFVAALVETLTSA
+1223 AFVAALVETLTAA
-1236 YEEGKLSGTANGL
+1236 YEEGKLTGTANGL
-1249 EAMANAQIDQSGLDN
+1249 EAMANAQIDQTGLDN

-1300 QFRNSM
+1300 QFRNSI

-1311 DASVIE
+1311 DSSVIE
-1317 KTKQAVQI
+1317 KTKQAIEI

-1381 LDGITIPKGENGED
+1381 LEGITIPKGENGED
-1395 LVNEKVTALVG
+1395 LVNEKVEALV
-1406 IADSLNTF
+1406 
-1414 IRGENIPE
+1414 
-1422 REKTWGE
+1422 K
-1429 HLLSWHGTPMDD
+1429 
-1441 FRDNVANFSLAL
+1441 
-1453 ENYVGKVNDIKLP
+1453 
-1466 GDISEKTGAL
+1466 
-1476 IGIANS
+1476 IANS

-1495 EKTWGDHLLSW
+1495 EKTWGEHINSW
-1506 LGTNMDDFRDN
+1506 LGTPMDQFRDDIANFGLALGDYTAKLETTVTSDDVASKTGVLIGIANALNSFIRGENVPEREQTWGDHIRSWLGTPMDAFRDN

-1522 LTMTQYADAVEPLP
+1522 LTMTQYASAIEPLP
-1536 SGDTELAALEAKTGT
+1536 SEASDLDILEAKTES
-1551 AVAIANKIN
+1551 AVAMANKIN

-1568 TGHYTKDVFG
+1568 TGHYTTDIF
-1578 NNQFVEMSKTAMTK
+1578 NNTQYVEMSKTAMTK

-1598 YLTTFASGISE
+1598 YLTTFASGVSE
-1609 VVNTTRTLNLQ
+1609 VVNTVRTLNLQ
-1620 ESDIKMIEDS
+1620 EADVKLIEDS
-1630 VALVEDIKGRLDVLT
+1630 VALVESMKGRLDVLT

-1653 SGMDGAMDKLS
+1653 SGLEGAMDKLGD
-1664 KLEVPDIWAGTGV
+1664 LEVPDIWSGTGV
-1677 PIIGAP
+1677 KVIGAP

-1731 ASISKATAIKPE
+1731 ASISKVTAIKPE
-1743 DVDINAMYA
+1743 DVDINAMYG

-1765 GDETAKSSIA
+1765 SDETAKSNIA

-1789 DTNNGGFYTSG
+1789 DANNGGFYTSG
-1800 INMVQ
+1800 VNMIQ

-1820 AAKQVMKEAMQA
+1820 AAKKVMEEAMQA
-1832 ARDAQGEQS
+1832 ARDAQGEKS
-1841 PAKKLMPSGNNFVGG
+1841 PAKKLIPSGVNFVGG
-1856 LAKGMLNSV
+1856 LAKGIVNSV
-1865 KVTNK
+1865 KLTNK
-1870 AATTVVTSAQRTIDK
+1870 AATTVVTSAQKTIDK

-1894 NAMVSDVGSI
+1894 NAMTSD
-1904 AGSGGKLP
+1904 AGRGAPLP
-1912 PAKGTSKGAEALTN
+1912 AAKGTSKGAEALAN
-1926 ALAGKS
+1926 ASARKS
-1932 SSTPQTT
+1932 SNTI
-1939 VEGIIAG
+1939 VEDLLGG
-1946 SMAAVVEKVGSVLGN
+1946 VAANVVEQVSGALGGLG
-1961 DSLVAASQEPLL
+1961 DLVADAGTQESLL

-1983 YVPDGIK
+1983 NFLDPNGAKNDGK
-1990 DFLGGSDT
+1990 
-1998 KGDGRVGA
+1998 VGTG
-2006 DKGGKGKGIATPQ
+2006 KGGKGKGISTPQ